1 MKTKKPRKILSFFM
15 AVLMIVSALPASAL
29 TANAWAPEASTTT
42 EGWVDIPSSLT
53 DEEAYSKLVELL
65 TSENT
70 AYIRLQRSINRDIK
84 KDSIYSL
91 YPGVGILGT
100 KYLDLNGHKIDV
112 NFDRHIDTDDDERVD
127 KFQTDNTLTLFTV
140 KEGATLTVCD
150 SKGSGKIHYDGRLYT
165 NASVASETSGKRVKP
180 IRNLFIVEGTMILND
195 GELDGGRSKEVWLM
209 DARDLE
215 HTGGMRYDGYA
226 RQQMYSTGVTVKK
239 TGTFIMNGGSVCGRG
254 EYQAGISSS
263 GKAVINAGRVIG
275 NGGANALKYREEN
288 NIAVNGGYFEVRKID
303 KEYIGE
309 CRLSSHILKS
319 QLYIK
324 GEYGYLGLKN
334 SMFEK
339 IARLDMTVKEH
350 SANIV
355 PKSNKKEPSKFLE
368 LNTPSTNILRTVSTA
383 PVYASIKRYTPFYE
397 EDTSYGKLFESQE
410 GTSGTGYTCY
420 CIWAIY
426 DSGGNRV
433 SEEEIKIMDPVNEWK
448 SSVNVRNFKAKNGG
462 DLNLDYGKLYSLRCT
477 TSEVWSTSQEYIIEN
492 YNEWKFRPDVLDLEG
507 SRVKMTVKQEQ
518 QTSNNHAAFS
528 VKGDP
533 VINSSFSNLFENK
546 KFIYGRYENGAK
558 YTYTTKANSDPI
570 TYNFYDEGRQR
581 IYCDYTFDLQ
591 GFNYTVSGEQDIF
604 VFSRIR
610 ARLGEKGYFE
620 FKDGDTIDCSENRG
634 FTEAYLKPVD
644 VAVIKTAG
652 LTTDSLTWQY
662 RDGSKWKNINTK
674 AGTGIVNTDLSGV
687 KIDTATG
694 QLITYRS
701 GTYRV
706 TLYYNG
712 VDCSTP
718 VPFTIN
724 GKDYNDSG
732 NHEVSLRTNV
742 SRAEWNQEG
751 KCIFTAKFNINE
763 AAWDNSFNAYVVLMK
778 DGVPDGY
785 WKWADSVTEE
795 SRKRLGYGFTSS
807 SNAIVFF
814 DDTGK
819 ATFDLTSMFKGAT
832 DENFIPGRYDF
843 YLKIPYKDGSQTKY
857 AYSNRCSVTI
867 EKRVTGADIIA
878 DGINV
883 TKGGG
888 TTTEDIPTYTMP
900 GNTNIAELSA
910 QPLMENATI
919 PELKANWYIVSGEDI
934 ASVSSYGQLRAKKP
948 GVVTVAMN
956 VSGYEELNRVRVPAN
971 FTRYINIII
980 PIAGFKAGNVDLA
993 AEVKNGTV
1001 YNDLKIPITH
1011 VRCYG
1016 GDWIENTEN
1025 QYLTADCRYADGRTY
1040 SYNTASG
1047 YINMQ
1052 DPVAY
1057 NDKVKVQFLIK
1068 PQEGYQFPLYVT
1080 YDGGSGYRESM
1091 ANSSIIECNIP
1102 GNGTISPAAML
1113 SGYEEFGKYADD
1125 TTGWTVSTP
1134 GLTYMLEQDCVKNPQ
1149 SVYIDTVFINTVEPQ
1164 EGDLRYAGE
1173 IPSGA
1178 TGEKLAQNPDMMNV
1192 KTLTLSNIKTSKGEN
1207 VITTKSKVSKIT
1219 VKSGTGE
1226 AYKPVH
1232 YDDSST
1238 WYENGESWYDVL
1250 NDRKSSNWYSKE
1262 QIESKVYESATYMH
1276 ELDIYG
1282 DIGADGTEYFFAP
1295 DVKLIVNGRNVQL
1308 LNPTYNYNGTYSEE
1322 NGNQYIGYD
1331 ATHLSATYYVVTDTS
1346 PAYSYAQVV
1355 IPAPVSGAKPA
1366 TEDDVSIS
1374 GVKYTGSDAL
1384 VSNHGIYASRLT
1396 WFIDTNTNGVP
1407 DEGEYGEGIFD
1418 TDGSFKGNTVY
1429 SAYVELKVRE
1439 GKGRIDGNN
1448 FIMKIFGPPS
1458 PATIA
1463 KQKGSCIY
1471 EKTGRPMV
1479 TFDYNTEFVLPA
1491 TTGTYAFPF
1500 KDVPNYETHHMT
1512 SSSYG
1517 YKDSTGNFVNEFVP
1531 GKKYTCAMTFVV
1543 DDEYRIKDDISFTI
1557 DGVKYTI
1564 GNGLTLDE
1572 QGPTRTY
1579 IVFNYSFIYPG
1590 GAGASVFGNIES
1602 FNSASDTVTVQL
1614 IEDGQTDP
1622 SYETTASGGTQNDNK
1637 FTAEYSF
1644 TNVASGSYTMRV
1656 IKKNHVTR
1664 EYALTVGADSVEKN
1678 VKIHLLGDVD
1688 GDGNVST
1695 IDWSLVRDHINETNT
1710 LTGYE
1715 FDCANVDKDEY
1726 ITSIDCV
1733 RIQDHINESVPLW

>member
-15 AVLMIVSALPASAL
+15 AVLMIASALPASTL
-29 TANAWAPEASTTT
+29 SANAWAPEASTTA
-42 EGWVDIPSSLT
+42 EGWVDIPTSLT
-53 DEEAYSKLVELL
+53 DEEAYEMLVDLL

-70 AYIRLQRSINRDIK
+70 AYIRLQRSINKDIGK
-84 KDSIYSL
+84 RNGA
-91 YPGVGILGT
+91 YPGIDILGT

-112 NFDRHIDTDDDERVD
+112 NFDYHFTTDDREKVG
-127 KFQTDNTLTLFTV
+127 KLQTENTLTLFTV

-150 SKGSGKIHYDGRLYT
+150 SKGSGKIHYDGELSTYVDLADSST
-165 NASVASETSGKRVKP
+165 GKRVRP

-195 GELDGGRSKEVWLM
+195 GELDGGRSKEVWLY
-209 DARDLE
+209 DARKLGDG
-215 HTGGMRYDGYA
+215 GGMRYDGYA
-226 RQQMYSTGVTVKK
+226 RQQMYSTGVTVKE
-239 TGTFIMNGGSVCGRG
+239 TGKFIMNGGSVCGRG
-254 EYQAGISSS
+254 EYQAGISSR
-263 GKAVINAGRVIG
+263 GKAIINAGRIIG
-275 NGGANALKYREEN
+275 NGGADALRYNYES
-288 NIAVNGGYFEVRKID
+288 NIAVNGGYFQVRKID
-303 KEYIGE
+303 KEYIGRHLE
-309 CRLSSHILKS
+309 MYHRRPN
-319 QLYIK
+319 QFYVN
-324 GEYGYLGLKN
+324 GEYGVLGLKN

-339 IARLDMTVKEH
+339 IARLDMSVKAH

-355 PKSNKKEPSKFLE
+355 PKSNKKEPSKFVE
-368 LNTPSTNILRTVSTA
+368 LNTPSTNILRTISTA

-426 DSGGNRV
+426 DSSGNRV

-477 TSEVWSTSQEYIIEN
+477 TTEVWSTSQEYIIEN

-507 SRVKMTVKQEQ
+507 SRVKMTVKQEPQ
-518 QTSNNHAAFS
+518 SSNSQAAFS
-528 VKGDP
+528 VKGEP

-546 KFIYGRYENGAK
+546 KFIYGRYQNGTK
-558 YTYTTKANSDPI
+558 YTYTTKTNSDPI

-610 ARLGEKGYFE
+610 ARLGEKGNFE
-620 FKDGDTIDCSENRG
+620 LKNGDTIDCSKKSGG
-634 FTEAYLKPVD
+634 FTEAYLNPVFD
-644 VAVIKTAG
+644 VSIIKAAG

-674 AGTGIVNTDLSGV
+674 ADTGIVNTNLSGV
-687 KIDTATG
+687 RIDTATG

-706 TLYYNG
+706 TLSYNG

-751 KCIFTAKFNINE
+751 RCIFTAKFNINE
-763 AAWDNSFNAYVVLMK
+763 AAWDSSFNAYVVLMK

-785 WKWADSVTEE
+785 WNWADTVTEE

-819 ATFDLTSMFKGAT
+819 ATFDLTSMFKGST
-832 DENFIPGRYDF
+832 DEKFIPGRYDF

-857 AYSNRCSVTI
+857 AYSNRCSVMI

-888 TTTEDIPTYTMP
+888 TTTDNIPTYTMP

-934 ASVSSYGQLRAKKP
+934 ATVSSYGQLRAKKP

-971 FTRYINIII
+971 YTRYINIII

-1025 QYLTADCRYADGRTY
+1025 KYLTADCRKVDGRTY
-1040 SYNTASG
+1040 SYNNASG
-1047 YINMQ
+1047 YIDTQ
-1052 DPVAY
+1052 SPVAY

-1068 PQEGYQFPLYVT
+1068 PQEGYQFPLHVT
-1080 YDGGSGYRESM
+1080 YNGGAGYRESM

-1102 GNGTISPAAML
+1102 GSSTISPAAML
-1113 SGYEEFGKYADD
+1113 SGYEEFGKYADG

-1134 GLTYMLEQDCVKNPQ
+1134 GLTYTLEQDCVKNPQ
-1149 SVYIDTVFINTVEPQ
+1149 SVYIDTVFINTEEPQ

-1173 IPSGA
+1173 IPNGA

-1192 KTLTLSNIKTSKGEN
+1192 KTLTLSNVKTSKGES
-1207 VITTKSKVSKIT
+1207 VIATKSKVSKIT

-1238 WYENGESWYDVL
+1238 WYENGEGWYDVL
-1250 NDRKSSNWYSKE
+1250 TDRKSGDWYSKE

-1282 DIGADGTEYFFAP
+1282 NIGADGTEYFFAP
-1295 DVKLIVNGRNVQL
+1295 DVRLIVNGREVQL

-1322 NGNQYIGYD
+1322 NGYQYIGYD

-1346 PAYSYAQVV
+1346 PAYSCAQVV

-1374 GVKYTGSDAL
+1374 GVKYTGSDA
-1384 VSNHGIYASRLT
+1384 VVNNHGIYATRLT
-1396 WFIDTNTNGVP
+1396 WFIDANANGVP
-1407 DEGEYGEGIFD
+1407 DEGEYDESIFD
-1418 TDGSFKGNTVY
+1418 DDGTFKGNTVY

-1463 KQKGSCIY
+1463 KQKGSCTY

-1479 TFDYNTEFVLPA
+1479 TFDYNTEFVLPDSV
-1491 TTGTYAFPF
+1491 YAFPF
-1500 KDVPNYETHHMT
+1500 KDIPNYETHHMS

-1517 YKDSTGNFVNEFVP
+1517 YKDSTGNFAKEFVP
-1531 GKKYTCAMTFVV
+1531 GKKYTCAMTFIV
-1543 DDEYRIKDDISFTI
+1543 DDECRIKDDISFTI

-1572 QGPTRTY
+1572 PAPTRTY
-1579 IVFNYSFIYPG
+1579 IVFNYSFVYPG
-1590 GAGASVFGNIES
+1590 SAGATVFGNIES

-1614 IEDGQTDP
+1614 IEDGQTEP
-1622 SYETTASGGTQNDNK
+1622 SYETTAFGGTQNDNK
-1637 FTAEYSF
+1637 FTAAYSF
-1644 TNVASGSYTMRV
+1644 DNVASGSYTMRV

-1664 EYALTVGADSVEKN
+1664 EYALTVDSDSVEKD

-1688 GDGNVST
+1688 GDGDVST

-1715 FDCANVDKDEY
+1715 FDCANVVKDEY
-1726 ITSIDCV
+1726 ITSTDCV
-1733 RIQDHINESVPLW
+1733 RIQDHINESIPLW